1 MTKIRTKKGDKKSE
15 ENQKKDQITPDE
27 INQCDNFCSQFYLNK
42 SLDNIRQKLYL
53 NVNDLKGLKKINKKL
68 SKNKKVKEK
77 IIKDCKQVY
86 CNPTCPEFR
95 RNLPIR
101 YRCCGKET
109 DIAVKHGA
117 ITQCRKDF
125 FKLKKKSTNI
135 KKQYEKEHAFE
146 LFFWRR
152 RRKKY
157 LF

>member
-1 MTKIRTKKGDKKSE
+1 MKTKQKQKTKKRRQKVAGGS
-15 ENQKKDQITPDE
+15 KKDEITQEE

-53 NVNDLKGLKKINKKL
+53 NVNDLKGLKKFNKKL
-68 SKNKKVKEK
+68 TKDKKVKEK

-101 YRCCGKET
+101 YRCCDKET

-117 ITQCRKDF
+117 ITQCRKD
-125 FKLKKKSTNI
+125 L
-135 KKQYEKEHAFE
+135 
-146 LFFWRR
+146 L
-152 RRKKY
+152 
-157 LF
+157 